1 MRTINIA
8 ITMKAPESVTLSE
21 IGHELKKL
29 ITKRWDLT
37 ATVEVTLPAKLGRPP
52 IATPDQVEQ
61 IGVML
66 DVGASI
72 RTIAMTTGLT
82 RPVVSRV
89 AAKLIAGR
97 A

>member
-37 ATVEVTLPAKLGRPP
+37 ARVEVTLPAKVGRPP
-52 IATPDQVEQ
+52 VATAAQVEQ
-61 IGVML
+61 IGVL
-66 DVGASI
+66 LSVGASI

-82 RPVVSRV
+82 RPVVSRI
-89 AAKLIAGR
+89 AAKLKAGHQ
-97 A
+97 